1 MLAAGRE
8 AAKVLPMPM
17 QAQWVRT
24 VPELDGKLP
33 LTRTS
38 RGPRLTLEDGTLTA
52 WDEDLRPLRQLPT
65 GLPSAAK
72 LLDARADLGALVA
85 AIDGGL
91 CIVADTFHPHAV
103 VVAVAA
109 DSATFIAPDRLV
121 VTAPGAPVEG
131 RSFSEFHRVLLM
143 DLEGVVLDERRVD
156 ADAAWAHALVHPTD
170 PAVLCD
176 FIMGQDGNVL
186 VVIRAEGDTLTVR
199 EVFPAE
205 AFVNRGFSPDGTRVL
220 LPPYPSD
227 PNCAAVA
234 TWPELDLA
242 ARLEVAADLPEVQ
255 IGIDVWGGF
264 LDDEHV
270 LLLATEQGPIVA
282 TADLREAALIPLV
295 GLDAVSDG
303 EGFVEIATPLAPD
316 RFAAVVWHHGTRQTT
331 VWRLERV

>member
-1 MLAAGRE
+1 
-8 AAKVLPMPM
+8 MPM
-17 QAQWVRT
+17 RAKWVRT

-38 RGPRLTLEDGTLTA
+38 RGPRLTLKDGTLTA
-52 WDEDLRPLRQLPT
+52 WDQDLRPLRQLSI

-72 LLDARADLGALVA
+72 LLDARADLSALVA
-85 AIDGGL
+85 AVDGGL
-91 CIVADTFHPHAV
+91 CIVADTVHPSAV

-121 VTAPGAPVEG
+121 VTAPGAHAEG

-143 DLEGVVLDERRVD
+143 DLEGVVLDEQRVE

-170 PAVLCD
+170 AAVLCD
-176 FIMGQDGNVL
+176 FIMGQDGSVL
-186 VVIRAEGDTLTVR
+186 AVIRADGDALTVR

-227 PNCAAVA
+227 PNCAVVA
-234 TWPELDLA
+234 TWPELDIA
-242 ARLEVAADLPEVQ
+242 ARLEVAEDLPEVQ
-255 IGIDVWGGF
+255 MGIDVWGGF

-270 LLLATEQGPIVA
+270 LLLATEQGPMVA
-282 TADLREAALIPLV
+282 TADLREAEVVPLV
-295 GLDAVSDG
+295 GFDAVSDG
-303 EGFVEIATPLAPD
+303 EGFIEIAAPLAPD
-316 RFAAVVWHHGTRQTT
+316 RFAAVVWRDGTRQTT
-331 VWRLERV
+331 VWRLEQV